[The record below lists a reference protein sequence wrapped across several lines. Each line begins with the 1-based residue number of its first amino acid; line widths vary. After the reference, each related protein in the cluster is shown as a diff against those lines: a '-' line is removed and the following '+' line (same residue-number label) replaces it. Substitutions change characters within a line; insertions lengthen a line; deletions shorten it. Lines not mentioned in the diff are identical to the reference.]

1 MLVFVDHADPVMTR
15 VDAYRESYCGRSSS
29 MYVKAH
35 MMAVTAST
43 GDDDDDED
51 TVSLTGDVVPAC
63 T

>member
-1 MLVFVDHADPVMTR
+1 
-15 VDAYRESYCGRSSS
+15 

-51 TVSLTGDVVPAC
+51 EEDEEEDAGVVDVLIFVVGWC
-63 T
+63 WRW

>member
-1 MLVFVDHADPVMTR
+1 MTR